1 MRAGDG
7 LTDDTRWVILS
18 VFYVKQDSLTS
29 ADYYSDSYVSW
40 QKVFD
45 FGGLRLN
52 GCESDF
58 VYVLYPT
65 DKRPTMESTKR
76 FVWTS
81 SCPFGQFD

>member
-1 MRAGDG
+1 MWAGEG

-45 FGGLRLN
+45 LK
-52 GCESDF
+52 EE
-58 VYVLYPT
+58 V
-65 DKRPTMESTKR
+65 
-76 FVWTS
+76 
-81 SCPFGQFD
+81 